1 MIEIVRDENGR
12 HWQRTVAGLMPCHVG
27 TMAKTYRKKTLTQAV
42 RMPEAFSVET
52 LEGTMEGKAGDY
64 LMIGIN
70 GEMYPC
76 DAEIFAKTYEPTEA
90 A

>member
-1 MIEIVRDENGR
+1 MIQIVRDENGK
-12 HWQRTVAGLMPCHVG
+12 HWEMGKFGREVLYLGQLGL
-27 TMAKTYRKKTLTQAV
+27 YRKTTPV
-42 RMPEAFSVET
+42 RAIQLFEPFSVET

-76 DAEIFAKTYEPTEA
+76 DAEIFAKTYEPVEA
-90 A
+90 E